1 MGTKDKGILFKPDK
15 NNFNINCFVDADF
28 AGQWYKHDP
37 DDSISV
43 RSRTGFVTKLAGVP
57 LIWLSKLQ
65 SKIALS
71 TTEAEY
77 MALSHSLREMIPCRE
92 LLHEI
97 GPLFGASTVQLKTQ
111 STVFEDNQS
120 AIELAMCP
128 KLRPRTKCIATE
140 YHHFRESVTNK
151 EITVEYISTKLQEAD
166 IFTKALT
173 RVQFQE
179 LSL

>member
-1 MGTKDKGILFKPDK
+1 
-15 NNFNINCFVDADF
+15 
-28 AGQWYKHDP
+28 
-37 DDSISV
+37 
-43 RSRTGFVTKLAGVP
+43 
-57 LIWLSKLQ
+57 
-65 SKIALS
+65 
-71 TTEAEY
+71 
-77 MALSHSLREMIPCRE
+77 MALSRSLREMVPCRE

-97 GPLFGASTVQLKTQ
+97 GPLFGASTVQLKTH

-128 KLRPRTKCIATE
+128 KLRPRTKYIATE
-140 YHHFRESVTNK
+140 YHHFRESVSNK

-179 LSL
+179 LRLRLCGW